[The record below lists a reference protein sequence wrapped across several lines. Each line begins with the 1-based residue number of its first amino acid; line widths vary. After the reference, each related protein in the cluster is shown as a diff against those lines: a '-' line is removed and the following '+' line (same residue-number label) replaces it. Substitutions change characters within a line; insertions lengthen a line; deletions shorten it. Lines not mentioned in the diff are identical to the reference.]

1 MIALLLSVAGFA
13 YLTYYI
19 FRASVDV
26 VASDYIRIINYYL
39 PDVTDLKYLLSWEGI
54 ANIPFAFLMR
64 YINVK
69 FFNYSVFFDKIVGLV
84 GLMIFNFVTVKY
96 ALENLQNKY
105 IKIIVSIIITFIS
118 FSLMAWEMILN
129 GTGYPHFI
137 TIGLIALTFY
147 FVGTSYAP
155 ERLRS
160 ELVERSA
167 TKCPWGAPPLLIIIT
182 SLLFA
187 GSYSVAYLATLIIF
201 SVISIIATLRVK
213 HINVGARPV
222 IIIIVSLICLALY
235 YKSSHSGE
243 QLVPVGFQDVTLKD
257 IMEADATFPVRF
269 FLSSFASALIGVE
282 TLMFAVTYGTI
293 TNTVIFIIGIVYIII
308 MLWALFVGIRDIISE
323 KHRETETR
331 SGELCEPNGEANCR
345 GELCK
350 PVPYLYMVYGLI
362 SFALIFLARYRFVRA
377 DYGMSSRYAIQYMF
391 LTIGIILILSKKIDT
406 IISRD
411 KSEPEATHSGE
422 PALLTL
428 IVSALAIFILVFGHI
443 ITTTDEMYKTDNRK
457 LVYEFVEN
465 VAKSYHDYTDEQLMG
480 TFEYFRSAEHI
491 KNALGTLEDNHLNV
505 FQ

>member
-1 MIALLLSVAGFA
+1 MNNRIKVENIIIALLLSVAGFA

-129 GTGYPHFI
+129 GTGYPHFV
-137 TIGLIALTFY
+137 TIGLIALTFNI
-147 FVGTSYAP
+147 VGGKQSSGLFSTASPMAKPHVRASYASP
-155 ERLRS
+155 LAKPN
-160 ELVERSA
+160 V
-167 TKCPWGAPPLLIIIT
+167 GASYASPLAKPHVWASYASPLLIIIT

-213 HINVGARPV
+213 HRNVGARPMAKPNVGGKQSSGLFSTASPV

-282 TLMFAVTYGTI
+282 TLMFAVTYGTT
-293 TNTVIFIIGIVYIII
+293 TNAVIFIIGIVYIII

-323 KHRETETR
+323 KHRE
-331 SGELCEPNGEANCR
+331 PNGEASCR
-345 GELCK
+345 GEHC
-350 PVPYLYMVYGLI
+350 
-362 SFALIFLARYRFVRA
+362 
-377 DYGMSSRYAIQYMF
+377 
-391 LTIGIILILSKKIDT
+391 
-406 IISRD
+406 
-411 KSEPEATHSGE
+411 E
-422 PALLTL
+422 PA
-428 IVSALAIFILVFGHI
+428 
-443 ITTTDEMYKTDNRK
+443 
-457 LVYEFVEN
+457 
-465 VAKSYHDYTDEQLMG
+465 
-480 TFEYFRSAEHI
+480 
-491 KNALGTLEDNHLNV
+491 
-505 FQ
+505 

>member
-1 MIALLLSVAGFA
+1 MNSRVNLKNILIALLLSVAGFA

-137 TIGLIALTFY
+137 TIGLIALTFNI
-147 FVGTSYAP
+147 VGGKQS
-155 ERLRS
+155 S
-160 ELVERSA
+160 ELFSTASPMAKPNV
-167 TKCPWGAPPLLIIIT
+167 GASTASPLLIIIT

-331 SGELCEPNGEANCR
+331 SGEPM
-345 GELCK
+345 
-350 PVPYLYMVYGLI
+350 PYLYIVYGLI
-362 SFALIFLARYRFVRA
+362 SVALIFLARYRFVRA

-465 VAKSYHDYTDEQLMG
+465 VAKNYHDYTDEQLMG

>member
-1 MIALLLSVAGFA
+1 MKSRVNLKNILIALLLSVAGFA

-137 TIGLIALTFY
+137 TIGLIALTFNI
-147 FVGTSYAP
+147 VGA
-155 ERLRS
+155 R
-160 ELVERSA
+160 
-167 TKCPWGAPPLLIIIT
+167 PLLIIIT

-187 GSYSVAYLATLIIF
+187 GSYSVAYLATLILF

-213 HINVGARPV
+213 HINVGARPLAKPHVGASYASPV

-293 TNTVIFIIGIVYIII
+293 TNAVIFIIGIVYIII

-331 SGELCEPNGEANCR
+331 SGEPM
-345 GELCK
+345 
-350 PVPYLYMVYGLI
+350 PYLYIVYGLI
-362 SFALIFLARYRFVRA
+362 SVALIFLARYRFVRA

-422 PALLTL
+422 PAGEASCMGELREPALLTL

-465 VAKSYHDYTDEQLMG
+465 VAKNYHDYTDEQLMG

-505 FQ
+505 FR